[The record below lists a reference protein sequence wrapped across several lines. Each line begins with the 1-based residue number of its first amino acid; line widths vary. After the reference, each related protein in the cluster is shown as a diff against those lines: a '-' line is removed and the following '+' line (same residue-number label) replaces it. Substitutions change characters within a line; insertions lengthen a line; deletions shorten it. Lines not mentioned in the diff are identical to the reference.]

1 MRKNVGPALA
11 AAFTLAA
18 AVWPAESRRHDSSDA
33 PAAPGTVKS
42 WSSKTEIASSLDRVV
57 PRLMKDG
64 DVPGLSMAIVRDGK
78 ILWHWAF
85 GVRDAATGVPV
96 ADDTVFEAASLS
108 KPVFAYAVLK
118 LADAG
123 QLPLYPE
130 PIDPARLL
138 QDAAQALAPQNDAR
152 GTYCGGGPARNRFWS

>member
-64 DVPGLSMAIVRDGK
+64 DVPGLSMAMGDNGSGF
-78 ILWHWAF
+78 HYF
-85 GVRDAATGVPV
+85 V
-96 ADDTVFEAASLS
+96 AG
-108 KPVFAYAVLK
+108 Y
-118 LADAG
+118 
-123 QLPLYPE
+123 
-130 PIDPARLL
+130 PARRLGMVVFTNGL
-138 QDAAQALAPQNDAR
+138 GGHGIIPHILAAA
-152 GTYCGGGPARNRFWS
+152 